1 MLDLTSKTRPKS
13 SNSRIRKV
21 ESDDSN
27 TTADG
32 SRDELKGLSDKLADD
47 LKGDIIEVRE
57 RTNTVKSDHLDK
69 VSGSVFDFLLEEKYH
84 LDFLELLRLNQTIA
98 DPENKRSKKTML
110 SQKKFLELVKG
121 FIPDNEKLQTSTQSS
136 FYKWLARNGLGT
148 REQIVKYYKSRSK
161 EVANHEKRTIMMA
174 DMVEELGKSP
184 DLIKK
189 LFSYP
194 EVQQQIRDIVNNDS

>member
-1 MLDLTSKTRPKS
+1 MLDLTSKKNLKS

-21 ESDDSN
+21 ESDNSN
-27 TTADG
+27 TVADG
-32 SRDELKGLSDKLADD
+32 SREELKGLSDQLADD

-174 DMVEELGKSP
+174 DMVEELGRSP
-184 DLIKK
+184 ELIEK

-194 EVQQQIRDIVNNDS
+194 EVQQKIRDIINNDS